1 MPLEMA
7 RRALRREGYHHGDL
21 KRALVAAAL
30 DIVRERDV
38 ASVSLREVAR
48 RAGVS
53 PAAPYHHFRDKSLLL
68 AEVAEEG
75 YRLLIRHMRAALEKS
90 PSAGGTERL
99 ENLGRAYVRFA
110 TEEPAHY
117 RVMFSP
123 ELAGG
128 EAEQRVHSA
137 GMEALG
143 VLTSQVEAQL
153 PRASPEEV
161 IVISVTLWAAVHG
174 LASLLSDGVLSRK
187 ADLPLPAEEVLV
199 RGVLAQLARLAQEG
213 PDSGI
218 SKRGRHQRK

>member
-1 MPLEMA
+1 MA
-7 RRALRREGYHHGDL
+7 RGTPERAVRDRYHHGDL

-30 DIVRERDV
+30 DIVREQDV

-68 AEVAEEG
+68 AEVAQEG
-75 YRLLIRHMRAALEKS
+75 FRLLTSRMRQALEQS
-90 PSAGGTERL
+90 PRAGGPERL
-99 ENLGRAYVRFA
+99 ARLGRAYVRFA

-128 EAEQRVHSA
+128 EAEQRVHPA
-137 GMEALG
+137 GMEALHL
-143 VLTSQVEAQL
+143 LTSQVQAQL
-153 PRASPEEV
+153 PRAMPDQV
-161 IVISVTLWAAVHG
+161 IAISVTLWAGCHG
-174 LASLLSDGVLSRK
+174 LASLLSDGVLRRK

-199 RGVLAQLARLAQEG
+199 RAVSAQLARLVQEA
-213 PDSGI
+213 PDSAAA
-218 SKRGRHQRK
+218 RRPRRQRR